1 MKISVYDTYVDRKDG
16 KKMHFDILV
25 PQGEKDMEK
34 ILGYGKHYL
43 ASKNMS
49 DATLTSHES
58 KFCHIED
65 AQPKVEADILKKGYS
80 IVEME
85 NCQFG

>member
-1 MKISVYDTYVDRKDG
+1 MKVSVYDTYVDRKDG

-25 PQGEKDMEK
+25 QQGEKDVDK
-34 ILGYGKHYL
+34 ILNYGREYL
-43 ASKNMS
+43 ATKQMA
-49 DATLTSHES
+49 DATLTTNES

-65 AQPKVEADILKKGYS
+65 AKPNVEADISSKGYS

-85 NCQFG
+85 NCNN